1 MMDTWKVRHEGSPQ
15 HVETTFA
22 LLVQGLTDGDWEPT
36 DEVRGPGESEWVAI
50 EEHPALAEIA
60 EDVEQPPPAHHDE
73 EAHLDMNALI
83 DVCMVML
90 IFFILTTSVAAMQK
104 QMEAPTVS
112 KDKAGVKVVTKEQVE
127 ASLIHVVAKMSN
139 GAPVILVEGK
149 ETSLDNLRAALRG
162 YASPQK
168 TTLLLEHDDLVPQD
182 TVVQIIDKAKAAGL
196 KGVQM
201 LVP

>member
-1 MMDTWKVRHEGSPQ
+1 MDTWKVRHEGSPQ
-15 HVETTFA
+15 HVETTLSLIA
-22 LLVQGLTDGDWEPT
+22 QGLMDGDWEPT
-36 DEVRGPGESEWVAI
+36 DEVMGPGESEWVAI

-60 EDVEQPPPAHHDE
+60 EDIEPPPPAHHDE

-112 KDKAGVKVVTKEQVE
+112 RDKAGVKMVTREQVE
-127 ASLIHVVAKMSN
+127 ASLIHVVAKMTN
-139 GAPVILVEGK
+139 GEPVIQVEGK
-149 ETSLDNLRAALRG
+149 ETPLEQLRAALRG
-162 YASPQK
+162 QATPSK

-182 TVVQIIDKAKAAGL
+182 VVVQIIDKAKAAGL